1 MAMPFPEVLTAGTI
15 VDGRFEITGPLGH
28 GGTATVYSARQLSVE
43 GRPVALKVM
52 HSYLTGDPDF
62 VRSFKREAGLSG
74 HLDHPNIVYVH
85 ESGEHDGHLYI
96 AMQKVSG
103 TTLRQNLQGGRRSLD
118 AAAVLAILEYVA
130 DALDYAHQ
138 EGVTHRDVKPEN
150 ILLDHRGRVYLA
162 DFGIARAASTAT
174 MTRRQMA
181 TENYAAP
188 EQLKR
193 VKGEKLTGAVD
204 IYALAI
210 VAYEALTD
218 APGPYD
224 AQDQSIVFAHLEQQ
238 PLPLLPAGPGADAL
252 HAALSRGLA
261 KAPADRPATAR
272 EFVEDLRQALA
283 VDPAAGERVPAFS
296 QDNPGGDE
304 DLDWNDPDPHVGL
317 TIALPGATELPSEP
331 ATQVTGELPAFA
343 WPEAPTVT
351 ALVDEPLPAAVTAPV
366 PAPAPAP
373 AAPVDEARPVRRRR
387 SPTLPA
393 LPTWWP
399 LPLAVLTI
407 AAPLV
412 ALRSRPEPPPGP
424 SALRAGP
431 VSFTAATG
439 TRPVANPQ
447 PIAAAALKGAPAGG
461 STTAIGT
468 PGDGV
473 AVRSLTSGTA
483 AIAPADATSAE
494 TLRIAGGTARRYRVG
509 ASTITVAQ
517 TPETIVWAGCSRPS
531 SAVCSQALGSLT
543 AGDETLQAD
552 PIPNVAETITAALA
566 QARERRQRPM
576 PTTDRARRQERAV
589 AIATAYR
596 RGAQRLDSFVD
607 ERPRDR
613 DVRDLATA
621 VRAAADSYTRIAGAA
636 DTKST
641 TSDRRGRA
649 ALASAD
655 ARIARAG
662 KKLAARGYKVTP

>member
-28 GGTATVYSARQLSVE
+28 GGTATVYAARQLSVE

-52 HSYLTGDPDF
+52 HSYLTGDRDF

-103 TTLRQNLQGGRRSLD
+103 TTLRQHLQGGRRSLN
-118 AAAVLAILEYVA
+118 AAAVLAILEDVA

-193 VKGEKLTGAVD
+193 VKGEKLTGAID

-261 KAPADRPATAR
+261 KTPTDRPATAR

-283 VDPAAGERVPAFS
+283 IEPDAGERVPAFT
-296 QDNPGGDE
+296 QDNPNADE
-304 DLDWNDPDPHVGL
+304 DLDWNDPDPPAGL

-331 ATQVTGELPAFA
+331 ATQVTGELGAFD

-366 PAPAPAP
+366 PA
-373 AAPVDEARPVRRRR
+373 APVDEAPPVRRRR
-387 SPTLPA
+387 TPALPA

-412 ALRSRPEPPPGP
+412 ALQARPEALPGP
-424 SALRAGP
+424 AALRTGP

-439 TRPVANPQ
+439 TRSAANPQ

-468 PGDGV
+468 PNDGV
-473 AVRSLTSGTA
+473 AVRALTSGAA
-483 AIAPADATSAE
+483 AIAPAKATSAE

-509 ASTITVAQ
+509 TSTITVAQ

-531 SAVCSQALGSLT
+531 SASCSQALGSLT

-552 PIPNVAETITAALA
+552 PIPKVAETITAALA

-576 PTTDRARRQERAV
+576 PATDRARRQERAV

-596 RGAQRLDSFVD
+596 RGAQRLDALVGG
-607 ERPRDR
+607 RPRDR
-613 DVRDLATA
+613 DVRDLAAA